1 MAELKKKM
9 ELKKKKK
16 KPTTTPANMWQ
27 ATEKDVE
34 CILQI
39 KNKNYSDEYYLHIC
53 ICGVCVSEGIS
64 YKITQILRYSL
75 M

>member
-1 MAELKKKM
+1 MADLKKKI

-16 KPTTTPANMWQ
+16 TTTTPANMWQ

-39 KNKNYSDEYYLHIC
+39 KNKDYFDEYYLLIC
-53 ICGVCVSEGIS
+53 VCGVCISERIS

>member
-1 MAELKKKM
+1 MADFV
-9 ELKKKKK
+9 LKKKKKKRK

-39 KNKNYSDEYYLHIC
+39 KNK
-53 ICGVCVSEGIS
+53 
-64 YKITQILRYSL
+64 K
-75 M
+75 

>member
-1 MAELKKKM
+1 MADLKKKM

-16 KPTTTPANMWQ
+16 KPTTTPANMLQ

-39 KNKNYSDEYYLHIC
+39 KNKKLF
-53 ICGVCVSEGIS
+53 
-64 YKITQILRYSL
+64 R
-75 M
+75 